1 MCGASQFFLRALR
14 RRDESV
20 QGVVQCA
27 AHVRMTPSQS
37 SPPSPSPWPPAFP
50 RRRRFNSHSMQH
62 RASSSGVWHR
72 ASECSAAQE
81 SGIGLH
87 CASECSSGMWHRP
100 APLHPD
106 ATAMHCVS
114 SKPLKTQVHVHISLL
129 IQCSTAQ
136 KSVQKNSKL
145 TWTPS
150 CFVAA
155 ASCTFF
161 SRLLFRLLF
170 VRLLVPDQARG
181 SLHAN

>member
-1 MCGASQFFLRALR
+1 M
-14 RRDESV
+14 D
-20 QGVVQCA
+20 
-27 AHVRMTPSQS
+27 AHVSEASDGLSRLAQDSRSVTHHVADDSLRIRCS
-37 SPPSPSPWPPAFP
+37 IGRAALESGIV
-50 RRRRFNSHSMQH
+50 H
-62 RASSSGVWHR
+62 R
-72 ASECSAAQE
+72 SAAQE